1 MASLHGFNTW
11 AEISDYITNTLGIS
25 YTQDPTSWVDA
36 MKAEM
41 QGSRFVKIINDS
53 TGEITEQVVSESL
66 YNSVYA
72 GVGEV
77 HTTSSSQSAS
87 SMGGGGVKSAPT
99 AKSIITENSGGGTA
113 VITDEAIGVRDTGV
127 TSWNTPINILSGLMQ
142 VYGLIHAGIE
152 IANAQVWKDM
162 SNYVYGTDFDEDTPL
177 ERVID
182 FMGKKITCCV
192 TDVWHAAVGDD
203 TLRINIPESIAQRM
217 YEFMSNHMIQAQ
229 TPGIY
234 PAVIALSMHYNFIHR
249 SLELADPTTY
259 TLERYE
265 SPYSLTPGGQ
275 DPAMSLVDIGDD
287 LFKTAV
293 SDFLLQAVGTGWV
306 IASSVATALLAS
318 MDGVYQFLKDQSVDG
333 VDDAQMCIINVIIS
347 RGSTPPPPE
356 TPLALSEFIV
366 YIHCVKDSGIQ
377 FSDEDIVVG
386 CDFSRIQVGEVFP
399 ALAVGYSYQD
409 GDMTR
414 YLKRGKTGDN
424 PNEDYAYRVKP
435 KFSQSVPYAD
445 ESWSVRVTYPANE
458 QSFTYLHST
467 DSVAHL
473 RDVGIN
479 GYAGG
484 TEYYGDADTRIN
496 PLSLGFFV
504 RRYSNLGYVGV
515 VSSYMPDD
523 YLVTAGIRSK
533 TDASGNPE
541 QHPEPGKTKEEVYP
555 EMSETTQN
563 ARPQAVTDP
572 ETGAVTVVNY
582 ITNYV
587 PTAVPSGSTN
597 SDILINH
604 GMNNPD
610 DPDSY
615 QDNRPQNVKAEGR
628 VNENDPVD
636 GFNEDVDEA
645 VKKFDETRYDPNH
658 YPDPIPSNEPNPQY
672 PNNPP
677 TDTEGDSGDTPDPVV
692 MVGVTASGMC
702 SVYNPTKQELINFS
716 AWLWSPNFLDNFLKI
731 FQNPMDAIIGLHI
744 MYATPA
750 TTTPS
755 NIICGY
761 LDSGVAAKVVNQQFT
776 EIDCGTVE
784 IPEYY
789 GNAIDYEPYVQ
800 IHCYLPFIGIV
811 SLKPN
816 DVIGKKLN
824 IKYGVDAMTGTCLAM
839 LTTKKGSS
847 EIVCYT
853 FAGNCATQIPV
864 SGGSYAQMITGL
876 AGFVASGIGAVATGN
891 PLMAL
896 GAGASLLNSHLD
908 VGHSG
913 AIGANAGAMGIR
925 KPYLIITR
933 KSAYEAAGYGAFY
946 GYPANKTVTLGSCKG
961 YTRIKSVHVEI
972 PRATANE
979 KSEIEQ
985 LLKQGV
991 IIN

>member
-1 MASLHGFNTW
+1 MGSLHGFNSW
-11 AEISDYITNTLGIS
+11 DEISDYITNTLGIS
-25 YTQDPTSWVDA
+25 YRERPTSWVEA

-41 QGSRFVKIINDS
+41 KGYRFVKIINDS
-53 TGEITEQVVSESL
+53 TGEITEQIVTESV

-87 SMGGGGVKSAPT
+87 SIGGGGVKSAPT
-99 AKSIITENSGGGTA
+99 AKSVITENTGGGTA
-113 VITDEAIGVRDTGV
+113 VITDEAIGVKDTGV
-127 TSWNTPINILSGLMQ
+127 VSWNSPINILSGLIQ
-142 VYGLIHAGIE
+142 VYGLIHTGIE

-162 SNYVYGTDFDEDTPL
+162 SNYVYGTDFDQDTPL

-192 TDVWHAAVGDD
+192 TDFWHAAIGDE

-217 YEFMSNHMIQAQ
+217 YEFMSNHMIQQQ
-229 TPGIY
+229 TPGITPVLPFPY
-234 PAVIALSMHYNFIHR
+234 YYNFYKR
-249 SLELADPTTY
+249 SIELADPTTRTIDAFKSIY
-259 TLERYE
+259 NDP
-265 SPYSLTPGGQ
+265 STPVAVGT
-275 DPAMSLVDIGDD
+275 VDISDD
-287 LFKTAV
+287 LFKYCV
-293 SDFLLQAVGTGWV
+293 SDFLQQV
-306 IASSVATALLAS
+306 IANGFTIANSVATALLAS
-318 MDGVYQFLKDQSVDG
+318 MEGVYAFLKEQSVDD
-333 VDDAQMCIINVIIS
+333 VENADTCEFDIRFY
-347 RGSTPPPPE
+347 RGSTPPPKE
-356 TPLALSEFIV
+356 TPLALSEFQIE
-366 YIHCVKDSGIQ
+366 ISCAQDTRLNKSG
-377 FSDEDIVVG
+377 DNY
-386 CDFSRIQVGEVFP
+386 QV
-399 ALAVGYSYQD
+399 ALNYKPNISMGAPELASGYSYQN
-409 GDMTR
+409 GDLAQ
-414 YLKRGKTGDN
+414 YLKAGKTGEDDS
-424 PNEDYAYRVKP
+424 DYAYFGYLQRRSTEAGDVMKTW
-435 KFSQSVPYAD
+435 
-445 ESWSVRVTYPANE
+445 ECHITYPSNE
-458 QSFTYLHST
+458 QQKTYQAYSSSST
-467 DSVAHL
+467 EN
-473 RDVGIN
+473 RRCIN
-479 GYAGG
+479 GYSGG
-484 TEYYGDADTRIN
+484 LYWGVYNATYKDPNYMSRG
-496 PLSLGFFV
+496 
-504 RRYSNLGYVGV
+504 YSNLCLTGV
-515 VSSYMPDD
+515 AISYQPDD
-523 YLVTAGIRSK
+523 YLVTAGIRTAYK
-533 TDASGNPE
+533 ADGTTP
-541 QHPEPGKTKEEVYP
+541 QTHPDPNKTKEEVYP
-555 EMSETTQN
+555 QLDNTTQN
-563 ARPQAVTDP
+563 ARPQAVKDP
-572 ETGAVTVVNY
+572 DTGVITVENT

-604 GMNNPD
+604 GVNNPD

-615 QDNRPQNVKAEGR
+615 QDNRPQNRKAEGR

-645 VKKFDETRYDPNH
+645 VKKFDDTKYDPNH
-658 YPDPIPSNEPNPQY
+658 YPNPIPANEPNPQY
-672 PNNPP
+672 PTNPP
-677 TDTEGDSGDTPDPVV
+677 ADTDGDSGDTPTPST

-776 EIDCGTVE
+776 EIDCGTVDV
-784 IPEYY
+784 PEYY

-800 IHCYLPFIGIV
+800 VHCYLPFIGIV

-824 IKYGVDAMTGTCLAM
+824 IKYGVDAMTGTCLAI
-839 LTTKKGSS
+839 LTTKKGTS
-847 EIVCYT
+847 EIACYN
-853 FAGNCATQIPV
+853 FAGNCATQIPI

-876 AGFVASGIGAVATGN
+876 AGFVASGIGAVATAN